1 MRLCSVTNGRT
12 PAHIQEWKYGTNN
25 YGPLLFHPMVSFNTP
40 SEHQETSGFFVFRG
54 LRKIP
59 VALHGL
65 MLLNPSSVWGGIVQ
79 KRFSNLFALPSK
91 NKRLWGTK
99 SFTST
104 LILYFSLRFTDRFN
118 GWVQWK
124 ISQEIPFFLKSFL
137 KPDSL

>member
-1 MRLCSVTNGRT
+1 MFSDRWSNTRSHSKMKIRDQQLWAFAIS
-12 PAHIQEWKYGTNN
+12 PYGVFQ
-25 YGPLLFHPMVSFNTP
+25 YP
-40 SEHQETSGFFVFRG
+40 SEHQEISVFFYVFRG

-59 VALHGL
+59 MAVQGL

-124 ISQEIPFFLKSFL
+124 ISQEIPFLRLRFFETR
-137 KPDSL
+137 